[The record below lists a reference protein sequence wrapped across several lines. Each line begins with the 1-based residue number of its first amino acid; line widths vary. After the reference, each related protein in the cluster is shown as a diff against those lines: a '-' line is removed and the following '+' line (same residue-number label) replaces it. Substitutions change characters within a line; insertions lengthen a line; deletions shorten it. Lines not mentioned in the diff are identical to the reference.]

1 MTFPNSNVLRCLAA
15 NAVPKKTTSMHK
27 RRTQTQVKNRLPKFL
42 NRLGG
47 SVTDWGPYGGMQ
59 KQKRP
64 ARGRP
69 FLDLKSSVQV
79 SISTSG

>member
-15 NAVPKKTTSMHK
+15 NAVPKTDIDA
-27 RRTQTQVKNRLPKFL
+27 QTQDTNAGEKQVTKFL

-47 SVTDWGPYGGMQ
+47 SVADWRPYGERE

-64 ARGRP
+64 AQGRP
-69 FLDLKSSVQV
+69 FHHLNRFRSD
-79 SISTSG
+79 